1 MQDTLKTSYYM
12 YKTMITNETKY
23 IYNVILGNEVQ
34 IVNDKQRPTA
44 LIMLF
49 GATGDLAIR
58 KLYPSL
64 YRLYTKGSITERFAV
79 IGVARRP
86 LTQEQYQNNIK
97 ESVLDAFDKVSTSE
111 LDEFITHFQ
120 YHSHDVSD
128 DQSYAELKSLA
139 EQMDNKYDL
148 DGNRLF
154 YLAMAP
160 EFFGP
165 ITEQLKAHG
174 LTDTRG
180 YKRVIIEKPFGH
192 DYESAEKLNTMI
204 RASFEEDEIYRID
217 HYLGKEMVQNIEV
230 IRFSN
235 MMFEPLWNNRYISN
249 IQITSSE
256 TLGVEERGRYY
267 DKSGALKDMVQNH
280 MLQMVALLA
289 MEPPIRLTTEEIRS
303 EKVRVLRSL
312 RTYSN
317 EEVLKNFVRGQYGQ
331 GVVNG
336 ENVVNYR
343 EEPMVDENSNT
354 ETFVAG
360 RLKIDNFR
368 WAGVPFYIRTGKSMA
383 AKSTKIVVQFKDIPM
398 NLYYNPTEELSPNLL
413 VIHIQPDEGVSLHL
427 NVKKSGDQI
436 VSTKPIRLSYSK
448 KSVDRMNTPEAYEK
462 LLYDGMC
469 GDATNFTHW
478 DEVALSWKFVDGI
491 SETWKKTIA
500 TDFPNYK
507 AGTMGP
513 VSSDVMLAED
523 GNEWWPIEEF
533 DIETC

>member
-1 MQDTLKTSYYM
+1 
-12 YKTMITNETKY
+12 
-23 IYNVILGNEVQ
+23 
-34 IVNDKQRPTA
+34 
-44 LIMLF
+44 MLF
-49 GATGDLAIR
+49 GATGDLANR

-64 YRLYTKGSITERFAV
+64 YRLYKKGRITERFAV
-79 IGVARRP
+79 IGVARRT
-86 LTQEQYQNNIK
+86 LTQEQFQNNIK
-97 ESVLDAFDKVSTSE
+97 DSVLSAISSVSETE
-111 LDEFITHFQ
+111 LNKFVTHFY
-120 YHSHDVSD
+120 YHSHDVSNSD
-128 DQSYAELKSLA
+128 SYAELKTLA
-139 EQMDNKYDL
+139 EEMDAQYQL

-165 ITEQLKAHG
+165 ITEHLRTKG
-174 LTDTRG
+174 LTDTTG

-192 DYESAEKLNTMI
+192 DYESAAALNNMI

-289 MEPPIRLTTEEIRS
+289 MEPPIKLTMEEIRS
-303 EKVRVLRSL
+303 EKVRALRSL
-312 RTYSN
+312 RTYTN
-317 EEVLKNFVRGQYGQ
+317 EEVLKNFVRGQYGA
-331 GVVNG
+331 GEVNG
-336 ENVVNYR
+336 VMINDYR
-343 EEPMVDENSNT
+343 KEPMVNPNSNT
-354 ETFVAG
+354 DTFVAG

-383 AKSTKIVVQFKDIPM
+383 TKSTKIVVQFKDIPM
-398 NLYYNPTEELSPNLL
+398 NLYYNPAEELSPNLL
-413 VIHIQPDEGVSLHL
+413 VIHIQPNEGVTFHL
-427 NVKKSGDQI
+427 NMKKSGQKGF
-436 VSTKPIRLSYSK
+436 TTPIRLNYSNQ
-448 KSVDRMNTPEAYEK
+448 SVDRMNTPEAYEK
-462 LLYDGMC
+462 LLYDCMR
-469 GDATNFTHW
+469 GDTTNFTHW

-491 SETWKKTIA
+491 AAVWKETPA
-500 TDFPNYK
+500 PFFPNYQ

-513 VSSDVMLAED
+513 DASDELLAQD
-523 GNEWWPIEEF
+523 GNKWWPIEDF
-533 DIETC
+533 DVTSC